1 MKTKIFFSIVLFVMV
16 VSQSCVHPFRIEGN
30 YNVIT
35 VHRDLGVFNAIES
48 KGSLDVRIIRD
59 SICFVEI
66 EGEEN
71 LIPYIDTDIHDGTL
85 EIDVKSHR
93 NLDPN
98 YPIIIYVHVPTLESI
113 DLSGSGSIESDSLV
127 SQHMDVNVSG
137 SGDISLLLVSSNV
150 NATVSG
156 SGGIS
161 LFGSASTADFK
172 ISGSGNIHAYS
183 FPVSECMADIS
194 GSGNMYLTVSDLL
207 DVHISGS
214 GDVYYYGN
222 PSVTVSI
229 SGSGH
234 VVHQ

>member
-1 MKTKIFFSIVLFVMV
+1 MVMFVMV
-16 VSQSCVHPFRIEGN
+16 VSQSCFHPFRIEGN

-35 VHRDLGVFNAIES
+35 VHRDLGEFTAVDS
-48 KGSLDVRIIRD
+48 RGSLDVKIIRD
-59 SICFVEI
+59 TACFVEI

-71 LIPYIDTDIHDGTL
+71 LIPYIDTDIHDGVL
-85 EIDVKSHR
+85 EIDVKAHR

-98 YPIIIYVHVPTLESI
+98 YPITIYVHVPMLESVE
-113 DLSGSGSIESDSLV
+113 LSGSGSISSDSLI

-137 SGDISLLLVSSNV
+137 SGDISLLLATTNV
-150 NATVSG
+150 NAKVSG
-156 SGGIS
+156 SGSIS

-194 GSGNMYLTVSDLL
+194 GSGSMYLTVSSLL

-214 GDVYYYGN
+214 GSVYYYGN
-222 PSVTVSI
+222 PSVSVSI